1 MKIINLLGRI
11 TMTDEVQKH
20 LDKGMY
26 GTPSVNPDEQRKF
39 LGTFRERVYIRM
51 SIQQMRQEKLK
62 KTLETHLTD
71 YPDASVLI
79 NGNVSQTLQTSY
91 IQSIMKA
98 KLKFTVVDTDLQED
112 EESGLLVVSDKAV
125 NEDTIDIAE
134 KFTNDSSHSSQNGNE
149 KKSFWHSLFHN
160 D

>member
-1 MKIINLLGRI
+1 
-11 TMTDEVQKH
+11 MTDEVQKH

-39 LGTFRERVYIRM
+39 LGTFRERVYIQM
-51 SIQQMRQEKLK
+51 TIQQMRQEKLK
-62 KTLETHLTD
+62 KILDTHLTD
-71 YPDASVLI
+71 YSDASVLI

-91 IQSIMKA
+91 IQSVMKA
-98 KLKFTVVDTDLQED
+98 KLKFTVVDTDLQDD
-112 EESGLLVVSDKAV
+112 EESGLLVVSDEAV

-134 KFTNDSSHSSQNGNE
+134 KFANDISQSSQNDNE
-149 KKSFWHSLFHN
+149 KKGFWRSLFHN

>member
-1 MKIINLLGRI
+1 
-11 TMTDEVQKH
+11 MTDEVQKH

-39 LGTFRERVYIRM
+39 LGTFRERVYIQIT
-51 SIQQMRQEKLK
+51 IQQMRQEKLK
-62 KTLETHLTD
+62 KILDTHLTD
-71 YPDASVLI
+71 YSDASVLI

-91 IQSIMKA
+91 IQSVMKA
-98 KLKFTVVDTDLQED
+98 KLKFTVVDTDLQDD
-112 EESGLLVVSDKAV
+112 EESGLLVVSDEAV

-134 KFTNDSSHSSQNGNE
+134 KFANDISQSSQNDNE
-149 KKSFWHSLFHN
+149 KKGFWRSLFHN

>member
-1 MKIINLLGRI
+1 MA
-11 TMTDEVQKH
+11 DELQNH

-51 SIQQMRQEKLK
+51 TIQQMKQDSNK
-62 KTLETHLTD
+62 KILENHLSD

-79 NGNVSQTLQTSY
+79 NGNASESVQSNY
-91 IQSIMKA
+91 IQIAMKA
-98 KLKFTVVDTDLQED
+98 KLKFTVVDSDLKGD
-112 EESGLLVVSDKAV
+112 DDSGLLVVANKAV

-134 KFTNDSSHSSQNGNE
+134 KFNSENTQSPQSTSE
-149 KKSFWHSLFHN
+149 KKGFWHKLFHN
-160 D
+160 N